1 MKLFA
6 TSMLAAAAAAAE
18 AESLSH
24 DNYTL
29 NHNYDNPDPD
39 HYFYG
44 GMYAASGAY
53 PIAPNLSEAVQNFD
67 NSGTLFGEHR
77 YQLQVAKTA
86 NMLIAVE
93 ALRESVAAIQD
104 RVVHAVTHLNDND
117 GDIDENDSD
126 IDDNRT

>member
-1 MKLFA
+1 
-6 TSMLAAAAAAAE
+6 MLAAAAAAAE
-18 AESLSH
+18 AEAEIISH
-24 DNYTL
+24 DNYSL
-29 NHNYDNPDPD
+29 NSNYDYPDPT

-44 GMYAASGAY
+44 GEYAASGSF
-53 PIAPNLSEAVQNFD
+53 PVAPSLADAVSNFD

-104 RVVHAVTHLNDND
+104 RVVHAVIHLRDND

-126 IDDNRT
+126 IDDNRV